1 MNELKKRIIR
11 LINKCSDINL
21 LMVIY
26 ELLQ

>member
-1 MNELKKRIIR
+1 MEHLKKIIIR
-11 LINKCSDINL
+11 LIEKCNDVDL